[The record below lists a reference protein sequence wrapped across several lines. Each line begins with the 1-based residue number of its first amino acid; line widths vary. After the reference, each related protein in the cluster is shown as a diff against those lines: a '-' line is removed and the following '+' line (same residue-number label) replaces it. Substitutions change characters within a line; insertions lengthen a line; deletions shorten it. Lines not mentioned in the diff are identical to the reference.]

1 MAKISTSLSFA
12 TLVLDQRADAPLY
25 RQLYQALR
33 QAILT
38 GRLSPGTRLPS
49 SRELAME
56 LGVSRNTIVNAFE
69 QLLAEGYV
77 EGKIGAGT
85 YVARTLPDELFHAPG
100 GSPRSAAPSEDGRS
114 ISKRGQRLL
123 AVPTLPPA
131 RRGEPRAF
139 QPGVPALD
147 AFPFD
152 LWRQLLTKHWR
163 RPSRDVLSYNHPA
176 GYPPLRAAIA
186 AYLGAARAVQ
196 CVPEQVIII
205 NGAQQGLDLAA
216 RLLLD
221 PGDAA
226 WIEEPG
232 YPGARGAFLAAGASL
247 VPVPVDKEG
256 LDIVAGE
263 ATQPDA
269 RLVYVSPSHQYPLG
283 VTMSLSRR
291 LALLAWA
298 QRAGAWIIEDD
309 YDSEYRYAGRPL
321 ASLQG
326 LDTAHRVIYL
336 GTFSKVLFP
345 ALRLGYLVVPPD
357 LVDAFT
363 ALRALVD
370 RHSPILEQAVLAD
383 FMAEGHFARH
393 IRRMRVLYA
402 ERQGYLLD
410 AARHKL
416 AGLLEIEMAEA
427 GMHLPAWL
435 PEAVDDVAAYQQA
448 AIYGVDAPP
457 LSAYCIEPEHASAPG
472 RRPRRQGALLLGYAN
487 CNQQAIDQGV
497 ERLARALSRLQDPI
511 CKR

>member
-1 MAKISTSLSFA
+1 MAKISTSLRFT
-12 TLVLDQRADAPLY
+12 TLVLDHHAGAPLY

-33 QAILT
+33 QAILA
-38 GRLSPGTRLPS
+38 GRITPGTRLPS
-49 SRELAME
+49 SRELAVE

-85 YVARTLPDELFHAPG
+85 YVARTLPDELSQVRVGA
-100 GSPRSAAPSEDGRS
+100 RKRMAPSQDGRA
-114 ISKRGQRLL
+114 ISKRAQRLL
-123 AVPTLPPA
+123 ALPTLPAA
-131 RRGEPRAF
+131 RQSEPRAF
-139 QPGVPALD
+139 RPGVPALD

-152 LWRQLLTKHWR
+152 LWRQLLTKHWQH
-163 RPSRDVLSYNHPA
+163 PPRDLLSYNHSA
-176 GYPPLRAAIA
+176 GYQPLRAAIA

-196 CVPEQVIII
+196 CTPEQVIVVS
-205 NGAQQGLDLAA
+205 GGQQGLDLVA

-247 VPVPVDKEG
+247 LPVPVDKEG
-256 LDIVAGE
+256 LDLAAGE
-263 ATQPDA
+263 AGRPDA

-283 VTMSLSRR
+283 ITMSLTRR

-326 LDTAHRVIYL
+326 LDNAHRVIYL

-357 LVDAFT
+357 LVDAFI

-370 RHSPILEQAVLAD
+370 RYSPVLEQAVLAD
-383 FMAEGHFARH
+383 FMTEGHFARH
-393 IRRMRVLYA
+393 IRRMRILYA
-402 ERQGYLLD
+402 ERQVYLLE

-416 AGLLEIEMAEA
+416 SGLLEIEAAEA
-427 GMHLPAWL
+427 GMHLLGWL
-435 PEAVDDVAAYQQA
+435 PEGVDDVVASQRAADSG
-448 AIYGVDAPP
+448 IDVPP
-457 LSAYCIEPEHASAPG
+457 LSSYSIEPIL
-472 RRPRRQGALLLGYAN
+472 RGALLLGYAN
-487 CNQQAIDQGV
+487 CDLQEINQGV
-497 ERLARALSRLQDPI
+497 DRLARVLSGLQAPV

>member
-1 MAKISTSLSFA
+1 MAKISTSLRFA
-12 TLVLDQRADAPLY
+12 TLVLDQHACVPLY

-33 QAILT
+33 QAILA

-49 SRELAME
+49 SRELAAE

-100 GSPRSAAPSEDGRS
+100 SAPRNAAPSEAGRS

-123 AVPTLPPA
+123 AGPALQPT

-147 AFPFD
+147 AFPFG

-196 CVPEQVIII
+196 CVPEQVIVI

-247 VPVPVDKEG
+247 VPVPVDREG
-256 LDIVAGE
+256 LDVAVGE
-263 ATQPDA
+263 ARRPDA

-283 VTMSLSRR
+283 VTMSLTRR

-298 QRAGAWIIEDD
+298 QRAAAWIIEDD
-309 YDSEYRYAGRPL
+309 YDSEYRYAGHPL

-363 ALRALVD
+363 GLRSLVD

-383 FMAEGHFARH
+383 FLAEGHFARH

-402 ERQGYLLD
+402 ERQGYLLE
-410 AARHKL
+410 AARCKL
-416 AGLLEIEMAEA
+416 AGLLEIEASEA
-427 GMHLPAWL
+427 GMHLPGWL
-435 PEAVDDVAAYQQA
+435 SETVDDVLASQRAASA
-448 AIYGVDAPP
+448 GIDAPP
-457 LSAYCIEPEHASAPG
+457 LSAYCI
-472 RRPRRQGALLLGYAN
+472 RPHHRGALLLGYAN
-487 CNQQAIDQGV
+487 CSQQEIDQGV
-497 ERLARALSRLQDPI
+497 EGLARVLSGLQAPALIR
-511 CKR
+511 

>member
-1 MAKISTSLSFA
+1 MTKISTSLSVA
-12 TLVLDQRADAPLY
+12 TLALDQHTGVPLY

-33 QAILT
+33 QAVLA

-49 SRELAME
+49 SRELAAE

-85 YVARTLPDELFHAPG
+85 YVARTLPEELLHAPG
-100 GSPRSAAPSEDGRS
+100 GAPRRVVPGEAGRS

-123 AVPTLPPA
+123 AGPALQPA

-147 AFPFD
+147 AFPCD
-152 LWRQLLTKHWR
+152 VWRQLLTKHWR
-163 RPSRDVLSYNHPA
+163 CPSRDMLSYNHPA

-186 AYLGAARAVQ
+186 AYLGAARAVH
-196 CVPEQVIII
+196 CVPEQVIVIS
-205 NGAQQGLDLAA
+205 GAQQGLDLAA

-221 PGDAA
+221 PGDTA

-247 VPVPVDKEG
+247 VPVPVDAEG
-256 LDIVAGE
+256 LDIAAGE
-263 ATQPDA
+263 ARRADA

-283 VTMSLSRR
+283 VTMSLTRR

-298 QRAGAWIIEDD
+298 QRTGAWIIEDD

-363 ALRALVD
+363 TLRALVD
-370 RHSPILEQAVLAD
+370 RHSPMLEQAVLAD
-383 FMAEGHFARH
+383 FIIEGHFARH
-393 IRRMRVLYA
+393 IRRMRMLYA
-402 ERQGYLLD
+402 ERQGYLLE
-410 AARHKL
+410 AARREL
-416 AGLLEIEMAEA
+416 AGLLEIEAAEA

-435 PEAVDDVAAYQQA
+435 PETVDDVAASQRA
-448 AIYGVDAPP
+448 ATYGVDAPP
-457 LSAYCIEPEHASAPG
+457 LSAYCIGPSC
-472 RRPRRQGALLLGYAN
+472 RGALLLGYAN
-487 CNQQAIDQGV
+487 CSPQEIDQGV
-497 ERLARALSRLQDPI
+497 ERLARALSALQDPI